1 MKPEMTLVVERMFP
15 EAKMPEKAHLFDS
28 GYDVFNHRFIKLFP
42 KIDANFMS
50 NATKYND
57 MIESVDNEL
66 GCYNLTDKATQINL
80 QPLDRVMIGTGLKV
94 RVNYKNTTMSDF
106 CHRHD
111 LTWEIQVRSRSGTS
125 LKRGLTL
132 TNSVG
137 TLDANYS
144 GELCL
149 IVTNISNNI
158 QTIVLSERLAQ
169 IVPCMVALPTI
180 IEGLVDG
187 IDAREYNGFNSTGTN

>member
-15 EAKMPEKAHLFDS
+15 EAQMPEKAHMFDS
-28 GYDVFNHRFIKLFP
+28 GFDVFNHRFIKLFP
-42 KIDANFMS
+42 KIDANFIS
-50 NATKYND
+50 NANKFRD
-57 MIESVDNEL
+57 MVESVDNEL
-66 GCYNLTDKATQINL
+66 GCYNLTTKATQINL

-94 RVNYKNTTMSDF
+94 HVEYKNTTMSEF

-111 LTWEIQVRSRSGTS
+111 LTWEIQVRPRSGTA

-132 TNSVG
+132 TNCVG

-149 IVTNISNNI
+149 IVSNISNNN
-158 QTIVLSERLAQ
+158 QTILLGERLAQ
-169 IVPCMVALPTI
+169 IVPCMVALPSI
-180 IEGLVDG
+180 IEGAVVSVDERK
-187 IDAREYNGFNSTGTN
+187 DNGFNSTGTN